1 MVQADAALKGWRMD
15 YDWVALLTMVGA
27 GFVGGMLNAV
37 AGGGTFITFPALV
50 FVGLPPV
57 TANASTTVA
66 ALPGY
71 LASAIGFRRDL
82 ARVDRRQVVRLT
94 VLTALGGALGS
105 VLLLVSS
112 NDAFSAV
119 VPFLLLAAT
128 LVFVFSAQV
137 RRFASRFRGG
147 VTAFGAGSMIPVA
160 IYGGYFNG
168 GLGIILLALFSL
180 WGMTDLHAM
189 NGLKTWLSFALATI
203 SALIFAAG
211 GEVAWPEALL
221 MSVGTV
227 TGGYLGAPIARLIPM
242 PALRALIAVVGF
254 GMTAVFFWRFVN
266 GA

>member
-1 MVQADAALKGWRMD
+1 MLKGWRMD